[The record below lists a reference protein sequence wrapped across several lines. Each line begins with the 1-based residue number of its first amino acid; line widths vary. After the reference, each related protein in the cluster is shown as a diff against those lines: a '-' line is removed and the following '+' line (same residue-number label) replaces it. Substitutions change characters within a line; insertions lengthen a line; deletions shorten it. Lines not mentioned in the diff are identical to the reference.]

1 MRINRNNS
9 ECRDGNYAGRGTST
23 QAISGGYGATI
34 TGGTGG
40 SDEQTT
46 QAQNWFQPVGA
57 DLDTILIRDSSD
69 TLEISDCPGGICPV
83 PWAKKDPTPWIKK
96 EEIEEDQEKIEELID
111 QELRSIFEDEINH
124 PSHYTEGRRFE
135 AIDVI
140 EDTISRAP
148 DPVLGNCQGQILRYI
163 LRMWDKDAPL
173 KNAKKTRWYLDRLIQ
188 HLEADS

>member
-46 QAQNWFQPVGA
+46 QAQNWFQPIGA
-57 DLDTILIRDSSD
+57 NLDTLLIGDSSD

-83 PWAKKDPTPWIKK
+83 PWAKKEKV
-96 EEIEEDQEKIEELID
+96 EDSQGD
-111 QELRSIFEDEINH
+111 DINH

-163 LRMWDKDAPL
+163 LRMWDKDEPL

-188 HLEADS
+188 HLESDS